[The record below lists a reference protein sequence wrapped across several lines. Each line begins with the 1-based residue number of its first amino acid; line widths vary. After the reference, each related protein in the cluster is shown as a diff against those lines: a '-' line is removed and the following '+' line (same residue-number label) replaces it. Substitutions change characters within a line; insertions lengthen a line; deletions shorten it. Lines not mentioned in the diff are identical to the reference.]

1 MAEAALTTAA
11 EQGVPSGTP
20 LVSVSGVDYTLKVGS
35 APLHI
40 LRNVSFNVDAAQVV
54 AIVGPSGSG
63 KTSLLMLLGGL
74 ERATRGK
81 VVIGGQDLTGL
92 SEDALAAFRRT
103 SVGIV
108 FQSFYLIPSLSAQDN
123 VSLALEIAEPGLVL
137 SKARERSAAALC
149 YTSGT
154 TGNPKGV
161 LYSHRSISVHAT
173 GICMADSVGLSSRD
187 RALTGVPMYHVNAWG
202 FPFAAGLTGFSPIF
216 PTRYLQS
223 EPLAKLMGHQTLALR
238 LDIPAVIAAVRDG
251 AFEVA
256 VRQCKAAARRGH
268 SGAGKF
274 FQRLVVGFRDMNR
287 YAINHVVRFGRP
299 SPSACVLPVMVG
311 GLFCLRDVR
320 DGKADAELQPRG
332 EFA

>member
-1 MAEAALTTAA
+1 VAEAALTTAA

-137 SKARERSAAALC
+137 SKARERSAAALAAVGLGDRIHHRPAAL
-149 YTSGT
+149 SGGEQQRVALARALIARPRLLLADEP
-154 TGNPKGV
+154 TGN
-161 LYSHRSISVHAT
+161 LDQNT
-173 GICMADSVGLSSRD
+173 GAQVIELMFD
-187 RALTGVPMYHVNAWG
+187 
-202 FPFAAGLTGFSPIF
+202 
-216 PTRYLQS
+216 
-223 EPLAKLMGHQTLALR
+223 LARQQQA
-238 LDIPAVIAAVRDG
+238 AVIFVTHDPG
-251 AFEVA
+251 L
-256 VRQCKAAARRGH
+256 AARADR
-268 SGAGKF
+268 
-274 FQRLVVGFRDMNR
+274 
-287 YAINHVVRFGRP
+287 
-299 SPSACVLPVMVG
+299 VLTMT
-311 GLFCLRDVR
+311 
-320 DGKADAELQPRG
+320 RG
-332 EFA
+332 ELTEDRK